1 MIVTRP
7 LDSPIEFPSALN
19 FVMPSQFQDDE
30 QVHKGNSAMDSR
42 RNVRAALQT
51 RVSLQGKDIS
61 GKPFQIQ
68 GESVDFSRGGIGVV
82 LKQDLISPGSMVSI
96 SVPKRF
102 EGKASVQWSSTDAN
116 GMTRVGLRL
125 LKFRASI
132 GMRLVA
138 SLLLCLAAIGQAGYS
153 RSRFPRRAQ
162 QADLSCTV
170 SLDRMKSV
178 LEKAL
183 NGYVIINKGD
193 KAFLHIQHQHLGCLE
208 YTRLAED
215 PNFYTDPK
223 TRAALVHW
231 HWTVYHS
238 KDAGVREAAIHEIEA
253 ELHMPN

>member
-1 MIVTRP
+1 M
-7 LDSPIEFPSALN
+7 N
-19 FVMPSQFQDDE
+19 
-30 QVHKGNSAMDSR
+30 SR
-42 RNVRAALQT
+42 RNIRATLQT
-51 RVSLQGKDIS
+51 RVSLQGKDLS

-68 GESVDFSRGGIGVV
+68 GESIDFSRRGIGVV
-82 LKQDLISPGSMVSI
+82 LKQDLISPGSVVSI

-116 GMTRVGLRL
+116 GTTRVGLRL

-132 GMRLVA
+132 GLRIVA

-153 RSRFPRRAQ
+153 RSRFPRRTQ
-162 QADLSCTV
+162 QATYSCTV

-193 KAFLHIQHQHLGCLE
+193 KAFLHIQHQRLGCLE
-208 YTRLAED
+208 YTNLVENAK
-215 PNFYTDPK
+215 FYPDQK
-223 TRAALVHW
+223 TRTALVHW

-253 ELHMPN
+253 GLHMPN